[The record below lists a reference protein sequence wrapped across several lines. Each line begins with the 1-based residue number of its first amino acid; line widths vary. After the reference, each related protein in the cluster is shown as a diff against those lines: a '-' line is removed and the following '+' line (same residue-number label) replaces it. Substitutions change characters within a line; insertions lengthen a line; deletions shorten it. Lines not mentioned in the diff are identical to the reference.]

1 MRFSIHLTS
10 SPVCVLRLPMLQ
22 SLAHEHYLFVQFPQ
36 CRYVECLRK
45 HASLDLSRQ
54 SEHLGIPPAPSLV
67 HHSWLLLPVALSCW
81 TSTVML
87 RRRTMGYSWLLLWII
102 VCCCQLQA
110 NRHQGSMV
118 RLRENQVMAQSNL
131 LPLSFAQPKSS
142 QSRFRSV
149 LINNSRNNDREI

>member
-67 HHSWLLLPVALSCW
+67 HHSWLLL
-81 TSTVML
+81 
-87 RRRTMGYSWLLLWII
+87 WII
-102 VCCCQLQA
+102 VRCCQLQA

-149 LINNSRNNDREI
+149 LINNSRNNDREIFWLF